1 MSSTPAIAFDNVTF
15 SYGAAPVLE
24 KASFSIAERE
34 SVCIVG
40 PNGGGKTTLVKLILG
55 LLEPASGTVRIFGVS
70 PKAAR
75 KRIGY
80 MPQHLLYDPLF
91 PVTVSD
97 IVLMGR
103 LRSGGVRGFFG
114 WPDGQDREAASEV
127 LRQVGML
134 DYARRPFSSLSGGQR
149 QRVLIARALAGRP
162 DLLLLDEPTS
172 NVDTL
177 VEAQLLE
184 LLVKLNERMTIAM
197 VTHDL
202 GFVSGAVEK
211 VVCVNRR
218 VAVHPTREISGEI
231 IHDIYG
237 GHVRIVRHDGA
248 K

>member
-1 MSSTPAIAFDNVTF
+1 
-15 SYGAAPVLE
+15 
-24 KASFSIAERE
+24 
-34 SVCIVG
+34 
-40 PNGGGKTTLVKLILG
+40 
-55 LLEPASGTVRIFGVS
+55 
-70 PKAAR
+70 
-75 KRIGY
+75 
-80 MPQHLLYDPLF
+80 
-91 PVTVSD
+91 
-97 IVLMGR
+97 
-103 LRSGGVRGFFG
+103 VRGFFG

>member
-1 MSSTPAIAFDNVTF
+1 
-15 SYGAAPVLE
+15 
-24 KASFSIAERE
+24 
-34 SVCIVG
+34 VCIVG

-55 LLEPASGTVRIFGVS
+55 LLEPSVGEIRVFGKP
-70 PKAAR
+70 PKTAR
-75 KRIGY
+75 SRIGY

-103 LRSGGVRGFFG
+103 LRNGGLRGFFG
-114 WPDGQDREAASEV
+114 WPDALDRETASEV
-127 LRQVGML
+127 LRQVGME
-134 DYARRPFSSLSGGQR
+134 DFSRRPFSSLSGGQR

-184 LLVKLNERMTIAM
+184 LLGKLNERMTIMM

-202 GFVSGAVEK
+202 GFVSEMVEK

-218 VAVHPTREISGEI
+218 VAVHPTNDISGEI

-237 GHVRIVRHDGA
+237 GHVRMVRHDGG
-248 K
+248 

>member
-1 MSSTPAIAFDNVTF
+1 MPTPSVLAFENVSF
-15 SYGAAPVLE
+15 SYGSTPILE
-24 KASFSIAERE
+24 KVTFSIAERE

-55 LLEPASGTVRIFGVS
+55 LLEPSSGAVCVFGQV
-70 PKAAR
+70 PKFAR
-75 KRIGY
+75 RRIGY

-91 PVTVSD
+91 PVTVRD

-103 LRSGGVRGFFG
+103 LKSDGIRGFFG
-114 WPDGQDREAASEV
+114 WPDGEDREAAFEA
-127 LRQVGML
+127 LRQVGMEEFS
-134 DYARRPFSSLSGGQR
+134 RRPFSSLSGGQR

-177 VEAQLLE
+177 VEARLLE
-184 LLVKLNERMTIAM
+184 LLHELNERMTIMM

-202 GFVSGAVEK
+202 GFVSEMVKK

-218 VAVHPTREISGEI
+218 VVVHPTSDISGEI

-237 GHVRIVRHDGA
+237 GHVRMVQHDGH
-248 K
+248 